1 MMITSANKLTIQAI
15 LGKQDSG
22 VEYIYQIPPYQRA
35 YSWNQA
41 QWESL
46 FTDIEES
53 ETEYFLGSM
62 ICIVDNEKKGDAF
75 VAQVIDGQQR
85 LTTLNILLL
94 EIYSKL
100 AYLNK
105 MPVCQAIYID
115 NDEYQVALLG
125 LKKFF
130 RTNNNIRLI
139 PSIQNNNL
147 DDYIYL
153 ISQKLDVNNV
163 DEPKKYTTRKIYKCS
178 TFFDKRITDFLDDKV
193 KRRQNSGDDKAINI
207 IQFEEL
213 FVLLEKITS
222 ALMVRIDTQDEQSA
236 FILFES
242 INNRGLPLSAIDL
255 IKNKIIKEIADKP
268 DETNEKWQKIVNH
281 LHHDTKIQERFLRQ
295 FYLAFSG
302 SLNLKVENSSKITKS
317 NLIHIYSKMIKKQ
330 PEIVLNHL
338 IKQSQVYENFAF
350 PNDIE
355 KSSPFFAYKNKLID
369 LKELGISAAHTLLL
383 SVTHHFP
390 NQDLSELLNYLEQW
404 FIVRHLSNTPATNKL
419 DGIFTNI
426 ANMFQTNETYS
437 FQSIKQE
444 LDTHLPARAIVE
456 KILLE
461 DDIYEMGGICRN
473 LLIYLEHQKQN
484 KETQVDLW
492 EKTGDK
498 WVWTIEHIYPQA
510 PENITEWSD
519 DCQAHLHQLGNLT
532 LSAYNPKL
540 SNKSFQYKS
549 DLKDE
554 NGKNIGLQSG
564 NVKLNQSLIGK
575 TEWTAQDIQN
585 RSKEL
590 ANDFLDSLYKVA

>member
-1 MMITSANKLTIQAI
+1 MITNANKLTIQAI

-22 VEYIYQIPPYQRA
+22 LEYIYHIPPYQRA

-62 ICIVDNEKKGDAF
+62 ICIVDNEKNNGAF

-94 EIYSKL
+94 EMYSKL
-100 AYLNK
+100 ECLK
-105 MPVCQAIYID
+105 KTSDCQSIYSD

-125 LKKFF
+125 LKKYFKI
-130 RTNNNIRLI
+130 NKNIRFI

-147 DDYIYL
+147 DDYTYL
-153 ISQKLDVNNV
+153 VEQKLDTTNSL
-163 DEPKKYTTRKIYKCS
+163 DAPKKYATRKIYKCS
-178 TFFDKRITDFLDDKV
+178 TFFEKRITDFLDDKV
-193 KRRQNSGDDKAINI
+193 KKIQESGDDTPINV
-207 IQFEEL
+207 IQFKEL

-255 IKNKIIKEIADKP
+255 IKNKIIKEMTNKP
-268 DETNEKWQKIVNH
+268 EETNEKWQKIVNH
-281 LHHDTKIQERFLRQ
+281 LHHDTQIQERFLRQ

-330 PEIVLNHL
+330 PEVVLNHL

-355 KSSPFFAYKNKLID
+355 QSSPFFAYKNKLID
-369 LKELGISAAHTLLL
+369 LKELGISVAHTLLL
-383 SVTHHFP
+383 SVVYHFP
-390 NQDLSELLNYLEQW
+390 NQDLSELLDYLEKW
-404 FIVRHLSNTPATNKL
+404 FIVRHLTNIPATNKL

-426 ANMFQTNETYS
+426 ANMFQPNETYS
-437 FQSIKQE
+437 FQTIKQE
-444 LDTHLPARAIVE
+444 LDTHLPERAIVE
-456 KILLE
+456 KTLLE
-461 DDIYEMGGICRN
+461 ADIYEMGGICRS

-484 KETQVDLW
+484 KETQVNLW
-492 EKTGDK
+492 EKTDDK
-498 WVWTIEHIYPQA
+498 WVWTIEHIYPQT
-510 PENITEWSD
+510 PENTTEWSD

-575 TEWTAQDIQN
+575 TEWTAQDIKN
-585 RSKEL
+585 RGKQL
-590 ANDFLDSLYKVA
+590 ANDFLDSLYKAA